1 MVQFV
6 LERPFD
12 QVDQKKNYGWKRE
25 KSVPGKAFGAD
36 AMSGD
41 KIMVGYFFL
50 EPVNQVGT

>member
-12 QVDQKKNYGWKRE
+12 QVDQKKNYDLKRK

-36 AMSGD
+36 AMSVD

-50 EPVNQVGT
+50 ELVNQVGT